1 MTDATDTD
9 DEAPMKLPP
18 VPRAKK
24 VADDEDEKKKDRR
37 RGRKAKK
44 TILEEYGEERE
55 KVLEPS
61 VFLRF
66 GLCGALCNAVAE
78 GAMLP
83 IYASK
88 TLAQADPEGY
98 PEGLG
103 GVKRI
108 VDEDLA
114 AAKPALATSGRTL
127 STR

>member
-1 MTDATDTD
+1 MVKETQ
-9 DEAPMKLPP
+9 LPTYFNP
-18 VPRAKK
+18 L
-24 VADDEDEKKKDRR
+24 DGSRR
-37 RGRKAKK
+37 
-44 TILEEYGEERE
+44 ISPIERE

-108 VDEDLA
+108 VDEDG
-114 AAKPALATSGRTL
+114 ALALFRAFDTTVIGYAIYGLFSFGGTEVCASSISR
-127 STR
+127 